1 MCGCH
6 ESRNFIDH
14 NSTFFS
20 TAFIFFLLIGWT
32 QDGMPHISLWLSACC
47 SVTSFFVYVIPLFL
61 VFIYQQDEC
70 LNIHNYGTTRT
81 RETFK

>member
-32 QDGMPHISLWLSACC
+32 QDGMPHISLWLSACWC
-47 SVTSFFVYVIPLFL
+47 DDFFCLRHSFISCFHISTGRMP
-61 VFIYQQDEC
+61 
-70 LNIHNYGTTRT
+70 
-81 RETFK
+81 